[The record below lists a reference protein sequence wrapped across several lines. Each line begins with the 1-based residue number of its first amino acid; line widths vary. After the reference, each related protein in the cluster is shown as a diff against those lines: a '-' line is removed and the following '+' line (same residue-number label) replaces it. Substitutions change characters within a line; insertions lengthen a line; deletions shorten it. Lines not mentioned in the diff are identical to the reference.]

1 MCFVSIKENRRM
13 KPDEI
18 VLRRRGEGEGEWWLG
33 VNLSYIVSTY
43 VKYHSVTPCTTII
56 IC

>member
-13 KPDEI
+13 KPVEI

-43 VKYHSVTPCTTII
+43 VKYHSVTPFTTII